1 MSNQVGLLP
10 PQTKAEAIADLSR
23 HPAVGGW
30 KALACYVRP
39 DLAEDP
45 DEAGKWMHRAL
56 DPNTRDAW
64 KDVHMDRVI
73 RKGREVGYNVV
84 WDWKCQHLGFR
95 TSEPLASKSRLMWLL
110 EEDCRLSDRKRQVR
124 REIEELE
131 QEEERGPRAVAK

>member
-1 MSNQVGLLP
+1 MSHQVGLLP
-10 PQTKAEAIADLSR
+10 PQSKAEAIADLSR

-30 KALACYVRP
+30 KALACYVRK

-56 DPNTRDAW
+56 DVNARDVW
-64 KDVHMDRVI
+64 KDEHMDRVI

-95 TSEPLASKSRLMWLL
+95 TSEPLAAKSRRMSLL
-110 EEDCRLSDRKRQVR
+110 EEDRRLADRRVDIQR
-124 REIEELE
+124 ELE
-131 QEEERGPRAVAK
+131 DLEEEQDRAELKLAR